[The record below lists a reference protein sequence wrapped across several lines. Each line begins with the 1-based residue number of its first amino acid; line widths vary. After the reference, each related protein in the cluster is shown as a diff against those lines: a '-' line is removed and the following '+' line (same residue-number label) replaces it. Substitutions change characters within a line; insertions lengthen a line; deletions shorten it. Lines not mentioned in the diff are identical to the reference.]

1 MTMFAMTLGGP
12 VAAEELG
19 IVLPHE
25 HILFDTSAYQT
36 APRDDRERE
45 LASAPMTLDNA
56 GDLRRSPL
64 VSAEN
69 LRMKDEDVAVREL
82 GYLRDA
88 GGRTVVDCTQPELGR
103 DVRAVE
109 RVARAAGV
117 NVIAVTGHYI
127 AATQDPSVATQSVD
141 EITAWMIG
149 ELRDGIDGSGL
160 RAGAIKLAISSV
172 PRMPST
178 ERACLEACAQA
189 QAETGAVITLHNP
202 VPFQRRGVEV
212 VRLLARAGADPER
225 VIMGHM
231 THSSP
236 DDWYHRSI
244 MDTGATIQFDRF
256 GAELLQEAD
265 AGFNR
270 WGLYPGEPRDTTVV
284 QEIATLVKYGYG
296 DRILL
301 SHDVGFRNALRSFG
315 GYGYA
320 HVPTRIAS
328 YLRTLG
334 LLDDDLR
341 LLLVENAA
349 RLVAHLELDPSE
361 RVPRSGG

>member
-1 MTMFAMTLGGP
+1 MTKFAMTLGGP
-12 VAAEELG
+12 VAAEDLG
-19 IVLPHE
+19 VVLPHE
-25 HILFDTSAYQT
+25 HILFDTSPYQT

-45 LASAPMTLDNA
+45 IASAPMTLDNA

-69 LRMKDEDVAVREL
+69 LRMQDEDVAVREL
-82 GYLRDA
+82 GYLRQA

-103 DVRAVE
+103 NVRAVA
-109 RVARAAGV
+109 RVAEAANV

-127 AATQDPSVATQSVD
+127 APTQDPSVATQTVD
-141 EITAWMIG
+141 EITDWMIG

-160 RAGAIKLAISSV
+160 RAGAIKLAISNV
-172 PRMPST
+172 PRMPAV
-178 ERACLEACAQA
+178 ERVCLEACAEA
-189 QAETGAVITLHNP
+189 QLETGAVITLHNP

-236 DDWYHRSI
+236 DEWYHRSI

-256 GAELLQEAD
+256 GQELLQEAD
-265 AGFNR
+265 EGFNR

-284 QEIATLVKYGYG
+284 QEIATLVKHGYT

-301 SHDVGFRNALRSFG
+301 SHDVGFRNGLRSFG

-320 HVPTRIAS
+320 HVPTRIVQ
-328 YLRTLG
+328 YLRALG
-334 LLDDDLR
+334 LDDDDVDQ
-341 LLLVENAA
+341 LLVGNPA
-349 RLVAHLELDPSE
+349 RLFAYIGEDE
-361 RVPRSGG
+361 